1 MHSADL
7 GSGSSA
13 AGNYDEISVNFP
25 SSVKTEKP
33 SPRLSIFRAGHEVL
47 TVMLSRISAKRRTS
61 TTLFAEFD
69 CGYTLSPYSQ
79 LTARPRESK
88 NRSVSSGVK
97 RESTSSGKPGCAPW

>member
-1 MHSADL
+1 MKLMVLD
-7 GSGSSA
+7 
-13 AGNYDEISVNFP
+13 GNSIVN
-25 SSVKTEKP
+25 
-33 SPRLSIFRAGHEVL
+33 RAYYGIRPL
-47 TVMLSRISAKRRTS
+47 

-69 CGYTLSPYSQ
+69 CGYTLPPYSQ